1 MANER
6 PSAVRL
12 FAPDHPALAVT
23 VRARLEKQRE
33 NQIEQMAT
41 GYAQEWGDYKQRV
54 GIVKGLDEAIQ
65 ICLNVEQELKS
76 ER

>member
-1 MANER
+1 MATPT
-6 PSAVRL
+6 PSAIRL

-23 VRARLEKQRE
+23 VRARLEKER
-33 NQIEQMAT
+33 NSQIEQMAT
-41 GYAQEWGDYKQRV
+41 GYAQDWGDYKQRV

>member
-65 ICLNVEQELKS
+65 ICLTVEQELKS